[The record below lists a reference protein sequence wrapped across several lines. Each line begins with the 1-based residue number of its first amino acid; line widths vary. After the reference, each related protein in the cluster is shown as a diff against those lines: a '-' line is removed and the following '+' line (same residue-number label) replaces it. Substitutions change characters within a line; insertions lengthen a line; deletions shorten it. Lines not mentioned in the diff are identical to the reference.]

1 MVFGIMVQLVF
12 NYHMT
17 VGEHVSNHQAEAH
30 AEK

>member
-1 MVFGIMVQLVF
+1 VQLVF
-12 NYHMT
+12 NYHMS

>member
-1 MVFGIMVQLVF
+1 MVQVVF